1 MRTIKGCGTALVTPF
16 TDNYEVDYDS
26 FRVLIKRQLDA
37 GIDFLVPLGTTG
49 ETPCL
54 DDYEKERILDSTM
67 EQSNGLVPV
76 VAGAGANSTREVVS
90 NISKLSK
97 YNPDAFLVVVPYYNK
112 PTQEGI
118 YQHYKAISESTSIP
132 IILYNVPGRTGI
144 NMTAETTLRLAGLS
158 NITAIKEA
166 SGNYSQISEIIRL
179 SPEGFAVLSGIDDD
193 TFPLMCTGAQGVISV
208 ASNIAP
214 STLVKMT
221 KLLLEGNTAEAAVLH
236 HKLMPLFKAC
246 FIESN
251 PIPVKSALSIL
262 GLIRNRLRLPLTS
275 AVVETDRLMEKI
287 LNETEDLQN

>member
-67 EQSNGLVPV
+67 EQNNGLVPV
-76 VAGAGANSTREVVS
+76 VAGAGANSTREVVF

-144 NMTAETTLRLAGLS
+144 NMTAETTLRLARLS

-214 STLVKMT
+214 YPLVKMT

-275 AVVETDRLMEKI
+275 SVVETDRLMEKI

>member
-221 KLLLEGNTAEAAVLH
+221 KLLLEGNTADAAVLH

>member
-1 MRTIKGCGTALVTPF
+1 MMRTIKGCGTALVTPF

-26 FRVLIKRQLDA
+26 FRVLVRRQLDS

-54 DDYEKERILDSTM
+54 DEYEKERLLDLTM
-67 EQSNGLVPV
+67 EQNNRSVPV
-76 VAGAGANSTREVVS
+76 VAGAGSNSTREVVAG
-90 NISKLSK
+90 ISRLSK

-132 IILYNVPGRTGI
+132 VILYNVPGRTGT
-144 NMTAETTLRLAGLS
+144 NMTAETTLRLAGLN

-179 SPEGFAVLSGIDDD
+179 SPEGFTVLSGIDED

-214 STLVKMT
+214 SPLVKMT
-221 KLLLEGNTAEAAVLH
+221 KLLLEGNMTEAAVLH
-236 HKLMPLFKAC
+236 HQLMPLFKAC

-251 PIPVKSALSIL
+251 PIPVKSALTAL
-262 GLIRNRLRLPLTS
+262 GLIKNRLRLPLTS
-275 AVVETDRLMEKI
+275 SAVQTDRLMEKI
-287 LNETEDLQN
+287 LNEIKDL